1 MSFRFDHLV
10 HFVNDPQEAIKLL
23 RKNGIYAVEG
33 GVHENRGTYN
43 VLSYFDLSYIEFLGV
58 YDKQIVEE
66 RQSIEH
72 SLIETIVKDSYTEG
86 FSRIAIRTNQLEKVA
101 EHFLKQGLTVNGPV
115 PLSRRRPDGSVIHW
129 KLLYVGHK
137 DQELPLPFFIQWE
150 ENDEE
155 RRNDLKDRKV
165 IAPHPAGDVSL
176 SYVAFAVKDLNT
188 TVDNWSK
195 WLGLKR
201 GDEFVDESLQAV
213 CQTLQ
218 LPGGNL
224 VFSSPIDGGIVSE
237 VLATRGER
245 PFLVG
250 LSGSSEKGDKHL
262 LGSIYRFIG

>member
-10 HFVNDPQEAIKLL
+10 HFVNDPKEAIKLL
-23 RKNGIYAVEG
+23 QQNGVYAVEG

-58 YDKQIVEE
+58 YDKQLVEE
-66 RQSIEH
+66 RQKIEH
-72 SLIETIVKDSYTEG
+72 SLIETIVKDSYTVG
-86 FSRIAIRTNQLEKVA
+86 FSRIAIRTDQLEQAA
-101 EHFLKQGLTVNGPV
+101 ERFAKQGLTVNGPV
-115 PLSRRRPDGSVIHW
+115 PLSRGRPDGSVIHW
-129 KLLYVGHK
+129 KLLYVGRK
-137 DQELPLPFFIQWE
+137 EQELPLPFFIQWE
-150 ENDEE
+150 EKDEE
-155 RRNDLKDRKV
+155 RRKDLKERKV

-176 SYVAFAVKDLNT
+176 SYVAFAVMYLKT

-195 WLGLKR
+195 WLGLPR
-201 GDEFVDESLQAV
+201 GDEFVDESLQAK

-218 LPGGNL
+218 LQGGNL
-224 VFSSPIDGGIVSE
+224 VFSSPIGDGIVSE

-250 LSGSSEKGDKHL
+250 LAGGAEKGDKRL